1 MTRITI
7 NLPLVDA
14 RVCQGCAY
22 WDLDDDDAYPWCMVF
37 QRRLPLPNTLRERL
51 PECLAAEV
59 EEVQR

>member
-14 RVCQGCAY
+14 RLCKGCHMAVSFY
-22 WDLDDDDAYPWCMVF
+22 T
-37 QRRLPLPNTLRERL
+37 TLCVAFGKHTQNGERL

-59 EEVQR
+59 EEVERG